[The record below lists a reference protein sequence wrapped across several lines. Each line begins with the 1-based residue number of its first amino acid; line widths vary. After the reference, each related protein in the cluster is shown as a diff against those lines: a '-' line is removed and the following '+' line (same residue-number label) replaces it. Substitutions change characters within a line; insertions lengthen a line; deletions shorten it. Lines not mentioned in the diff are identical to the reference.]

1 MSTLIRKLGVIL
13 VAERVREYEVVII
26 LSPEATEDEISTSVE
41 RIDGLITD
49 GGGTVGERESWGLK
63 RLSYPIKGF
72 KEGNYFLTKFSMAPD
87 GIEELNR
94 IFTGSEDIVRFLIT
108 RT

>member
-1 MSTLIRKLGVIL
+1 M
-13 VAERVREYEVVII
+13 VAERVREYEAVII

-63 RLSYPIKGF
+63 RLTYPIKGF
-72 KEGNYFLTKFSMAPD
+72 KECNYLLTKFSMAAD
-87 GIEELNR
+87 GIDELNR
-94 IFTGSEDIVRFLIT
+94 ILTGSEDIVRFLIT
-108 RT
+108 RA